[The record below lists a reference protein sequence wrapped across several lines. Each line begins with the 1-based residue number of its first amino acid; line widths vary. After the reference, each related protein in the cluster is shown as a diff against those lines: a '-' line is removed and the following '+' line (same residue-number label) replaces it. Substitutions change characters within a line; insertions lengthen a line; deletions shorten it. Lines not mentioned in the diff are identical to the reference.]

1 MFKKKWKGKS
11 QLIAEYQAEARR
23 LAGSMT
29 EFEERLIRVGL
40 SKGRELE
47 PAGRLAGSVGVEGNV
62 PDKS

>member
-1 MFKKKWKGKS
+1 MSKKKRKANS
-11 QLIAEYQAEARR
+11 QLIAEYQAEARH

-40 SKGRELE
+40 SKWRELE
-47 PAGRLAGSVGVEGNV
+47 PTGRLAGAVGVEGKV